1 MSLAIHLT
9 ARHMQNLREILKAT
23 RANSCKLNFLL
34 QLRID
39 WRFWLWEYQMT
50 LELDKQLAKASK
62 SRQSCKFS
70 PTWALSTFHWGPILM
85 KYWFRVRLYKC
96 TAGWI
101 GSIRE
106 ANFDWKWLNSLI
118 NFAIERNNIVFQKSI
133 SKMESTIHL
142 ELLNAS
148 VTSGVLE
155 ETGIR
160 SRLSWLLLL
169 STSKIK

>member
-106 ANFDWKWLNSLI
+106 ANFDEMIELPNKFCHWEKQHCFSKVNFQNGI
-118 NFAIERNNIVFQKSI
+118 NNTPRIVKCIRN
-133 SKMESTIHL
+133 
-142 ELLNAS
+142 
-148 VTSGVLE
+148 
-155 ETGIR
+155 
-160 SRLSWLLLL
+160 
-169 STSKIK
+169 